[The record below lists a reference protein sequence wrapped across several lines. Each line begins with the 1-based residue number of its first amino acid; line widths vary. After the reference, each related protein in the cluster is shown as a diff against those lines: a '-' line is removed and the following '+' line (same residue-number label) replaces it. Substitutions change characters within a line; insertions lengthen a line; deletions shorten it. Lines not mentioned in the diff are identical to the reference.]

1 MSRMKVLGAA
11 VLMALCLSLAGAA
24 LAQDSWNPTADTLP
38 ASLYWDEGKAVSVTA
53 ENNGPITPPPPA
65 TWDST
70 YSIIS
75 VQGVT
80 AAAVAIDR
88 WSVTGLPV
96 AGPVAPTDPDLAGMY
111 TWDFTI
117 TAPPIATLSYGPDIT
132 PTSAATVTTLDCNWI
147 FAKGDVFFTALPTV
161 ANPIAITR
169 FSDIAPGTPGGWAAF
184 HVQECAGRVPMIV
197 QGYGGGIYAPGVT
210 VTRDQMAVFMQRAF
224 QLPLSNYTGGFGDLD
239 PGDWADDEIQSCVD
253 AGIVQGV
260 PGTPLPL
267 YLPTYPVDRGQMA
280 VFVARGMAGGES
292 GVPSGPPTATFP
304 DVATGDWNY
313 KHVEYAVAHDVVQGY
328 PGPPAYYAPALPVTR
343 DQMAVFVYRA
353 AIQPTGAVVVLAGP
367 AVTAVDPGAV
377 SYDGWSTATI
387 GEAADP
393 GFAYVAFDA
402 VRGPDADTEVT
413 FELRGPETPTP
424 TASITITAS
433 DWAIAKAAA
442 EASGGNPYLYLSWD
456 IPAGLA
462 EGDYTLVVTVD
473 GIEISRQP
481 AFTIGT
487 PPPPGEPEEVVLHP
501 TSMVIDNGSL
511 TSGTVADLAA
521 DDASY
526 VTWAAGATGLVGA
539 HYRFGTPPARAD
551 VLKVKI
557 ALNYKASDTDVVPF
571 NLMTSGLTGGTR
583 YCATADT
590 VPIADHTFIWETAN
604 TEKIWDM
611 LRTAFPFEVI
621 FCSCDE
627 TPGST
632 FDFSMDEVEVTFTL
646 K

>member
-1 MSRMKVLGAA
+1 MKVLGAA
-11 VLMALCLSLAGAA
+11 MLMALCLSLAGAA

-38 ASLYWDEGKAVSVTA
+38 PNLYWDEGRPVSVTA
-53 ENNGPITPPPPA
+53 ENNGSVTPPPPA

-80 AAAVAIDR
+80 AAAVAVDR
-88 WSVTGLPV
+88 WGVTEIAV
-96 AGPVAPTDPDLAGMY
+96 AGPVPPTDPDLAGMY

-117 TAPPIATLSYGPDIT
+117 TAPPIATLTYGPDIT
-132 PTSAATVTTLDCNWI
+132 PTSVATVTTLDCNWA
-147 FAKGDVFFTALPTV
+147 FAKEGTLFRSLPTV

-197 QGYGGGIYAPGVT
+197 QGYGGGVYAPGVT
-210 VTRDQMAVFMQRAF
+210 VTRNQMAVFVQRAF
-224 QLPLSNYTGGFGDLD
+224 QLPLSNYTGGFADLN

-260 PGTPLPL
+260 PGDPLPS

-280 VFVARGMAGGES
+280 VFVARGLAGGES
-292 GVPSGPPTATFP
+292 GVPSGPPVQSFP
-304 DVATGDWNY
+304 DVDPDAWNY
-313 KHVEYAVAHDVVQGY
+313 KHVEYAHAHDVVQGY
-328 PGPPAYYAPALPVTR
+328 PSGNYEPLFNVDRA
-343 DQMAVFVYRA
+343 QMAVFVYRA
-353 AIQPTGAVVVLAGP
+353 AIQPSGAVVALAGP
-367 AVTAVDPGAV
+367 AVTQALAEDC
-377 SYDGWSTATI
+377 DGWSTAFI
-387 GEAADP
+387 GEAAAP
-393 GFAYVAFDA
+393 GTAYIGFDA
-402 VRGPDADTEVT
+402 VKAPSEDITVK
-413 FELRGPETPTP
+413 FELRDAATPT
-424 TASITITAS
+424 TVATGDYTSTDTITAGEL
-433 DWAIAKAAA
+433 AA
-442 EASGGNPYLYLSWD
+442 EKTEADTNGDPYVYATWEIPSGLE
-456 IPAGLA
+456 
-462 EGDYTLVVTVD
+462 EGDYLLVVTVD
-473 GIEISRQP
+473 GTEVNRQP

-487 PPPPGEPEEVVLHP
+487 PPAPPAPEEVVLHP
-501 TSMVIDNGSL
+501 TSLVTDNGTL
-511 TSGTVADLAA
+511 TSGAVGDLAA
-521 DDASY
+521 DDLSY

-539 HYRFGTPPARAD
+539 HYRFGTTPARAD

-557 ALNYKASDTDVVPF
+557 ALTYKASDTDVVPF

-590 VPIADHTFIWETAN
+590 VPIAEHTFTWETAN

-621 FCSCDE
+621 FCSCDD